1 MKGTLGWMFTTWLA
15 LIALQT
21 LSTTGASGRVAS
33 LFTDVNSLVQRALD
47 PTVPAIPD
55 RRTTTTTAAAA
66 TPTPA
71 TVTAAP
77 GMPAASAPFQSRFP
91 LLPQSF

>member
-21 LSTTGASGRVAS
+21 LSTQCASGRVSS
-33 LFTDVNSLVQRALD
+33 LFADVNSLVQRALD
-47 PTVPAIPD
+47 PNVPAIPD
-55 RRTTTTTAAAA
+55 RTAAASAPAVA

-71 TVTAAP
+71 ATQAPYAP
-77 GMPAASAPFQSRFP
+77 GMAPR
-91 LLPQSF
+91 LPFYTS